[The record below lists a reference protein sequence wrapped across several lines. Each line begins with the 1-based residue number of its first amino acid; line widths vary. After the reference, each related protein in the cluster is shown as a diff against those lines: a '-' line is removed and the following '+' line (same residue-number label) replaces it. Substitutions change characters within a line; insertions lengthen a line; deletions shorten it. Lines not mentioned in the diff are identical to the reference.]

1 MSKPI
6 KNINLSLVQVKCVFI
21 EQLEPTHPNHYN
33 KINLDHQ
40 GRQISPSGVVL
51 ETISPDGVVSKI
63 IAAWGSFLRACKSQ
77 TAIGNGDLVSVSN
90 PPHPVAI

>member
-40 GRQISPSGVVL
+40 GPCTDDQKCELLYHSLEIEITCSRVRTCIGVEVKSEKLNGLTIRQ
-51 ETISPDGVVSKI
+51 
-63 IAAWGSFLRACKSQ
+63 
-77 TAIGNGDLVSVSN
+77 
-90 PPHPVAI
+90 